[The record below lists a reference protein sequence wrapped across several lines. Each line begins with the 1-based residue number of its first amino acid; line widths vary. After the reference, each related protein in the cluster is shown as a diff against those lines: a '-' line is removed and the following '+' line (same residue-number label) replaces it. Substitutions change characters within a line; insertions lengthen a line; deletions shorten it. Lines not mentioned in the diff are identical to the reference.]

1 MGGLVA
7 HVILVSI
14 GLLVLGLGLR
24 LGLRGLDLGLEL
36 DNFQIFNDD
45 VSCEKRQSYAPY
57 LE

>member
-36 DNFQIFNDD
+36 DNFQVLMMMFPARKDRVMLLI
-45 VSCEKRQSYAPY
+45 
-57 LE
+57 